1 MEVGQFLLTQ
11 EGMKYKREGLATVLV
26 EAMIAS
32 PRTTRRGPYG
42 VGFFG
47 ENAKFW
53 AVVLHEVC

>member
-32 PRTTRRGPYG
+32 P
-42 VGFFG
+42 
-47 ENAKFW
+47 
-53 AVVLHEVC
+53 